1 MNWQEQLDKK
11 EKEFNLKGGG
21 EIKDGSSI
29 SIGSSSRSSDSIG
42 STVSSK
48 IRKDINKVQEKEV
61 TKSMI
66 TAKGYES
73 DYRAIVESTDDIGV
87 KILKVLGLVIKLL
100 VNVRTNSTLPEA
112 EKQRIQEELRK
123 KQAQVTTK

>member
-1 MNWQEQLDKK
+1 MSDWKIDLENKAKQL
-11 EKEFNLKGGG
+11 NLKRGG
-21 EIKDGSSI
+21 ETKDGTINSRSNNWSSN
-29 SIGSSSRSSDSIG
+29 SIGSA
-42 STVSSK
+42 VSSE

-73 DYRAIVESTDDIGV
+73 DYRAIVESTDEVGV
-87 KILKVLGLVIKLL
+87 KILKVLGLVVKLL
-100 VNVRTNSTLPEA
+100 VNVRTNLTLPEA

-123 KQAQVTTK
+123 KQAQTPK